1 MGDADSAAAETVG
14 ALPAG
19 LTEKIPATRGTI
31 EGERKQVT
39 VMFVDIVRSMALT
52 EALDSERWRGLVERF
67 FLIVSGAVH
76 GVQGMIDTFTGDGV
90 MALFG
95 APVSHEDHARRA
107 CLATLELHRA
117 LEPFVRELAAEEVA
131 LAVRVGLNSGEV
143 IVGEIGGVGRIDYT
157 AVGHTVAL
165 ARRMESLA
173 PAGSTA
179 LSSVT
184 AALVTGEFR
193 LRELG
198 ELEVKGSSVPQRVFE
213 LVGKAPSRDRV
224 EAAGAR
230 GGLSPFVGREREQS
244 ALQAAL
250 ERAAQGDGQVVG
262 LVGEPGVGKSRL
274 AHEFAERCAADGISM
289 QRTRAVAHGRDVP
302 LVPIL
307 ELMRTTLGVGEA
319 DAPALARGR
328 IAESL
333 QALDDSF
340 LEDLPLLFD
349 FLGVPDPERP
359 TPKMDPEARQR
370 QLLSLV
376 RRFVHARS
384 RMQVTVTLIEDL
396 HWLDDASSVFLAE
409 LVRAS
414 AGTRTLLVLTYRA
427 EYTAEVLSGSH
438 CEQLALRPLGQGAV
452 SELLGSLLGDDR
464 SLDGLSDLI
473 AERAVG
479 NPFFCEELVAAL
491 AEDEPLA
498 GERGAYWLTATLE
511 EIVLPATVQA
521 TLAARIDRH
530 SERERELLRVA
541 SVVGYEVSE
550 PLLSAIVGLPKG
562 ELSDALRSLVSAEL
576 FSGRSGEAGIEY
588 AFKHPLTQEVAYRSQ
603 LTDQRRHLHSEVALA
618 IEHLY
623 PERLDERA
631 ALVAQHWE
639 AAGEALAATRWH
651 VRAAIWVGHSD
662 ISQAVTHWR
671 KVRELTDG
679 LPESPE
685 ITALALLSHLRQ
697 LDYGWRL
704 GITEQEATAHYEA
717 GRELAQRSGDG
728 VNLGLITGVYA
739 TLRGMAGH
747 VQECD
752 ELAEK
757 VNRMSIEFGDPSVRM
772 AALALPIH
780 SRAFRGRLGEA
791 LALAEEGIA
800 LGAEDP
806 SLGGG
811 LPLVCPYAWC
821 VMTRAWILSVMGRL
835 DEPAA
840 ELERALRI
848 AEGQEDLE
856 TVGWVHCSYG
866 MLARYTGQTDM
877 ALTHATQAYEIAERI
892 GDALSRGYSLFWL
905 GYAHLML
912 GETSEA
918 IAAIEGS
925 LARSRESRTGLEH
938 EPLRMAALSEALLRV
953 GHHSRALEAAKKS
966 VTLALQHGTAMLLPI
981 CYRVLAEALPASGGP
996 GKIAAIQEAL
1006 ENATAAVEATGGR
1019 GELPFIQRTR
1029 ARLIPVGG

>member
-1 MGDADSAAAETVG
+1 MDSAAAKMVG

-19 LTEKIPATRGTI
+19 LAEKIPATRGTI

-76 GVQGMIDTFTGDGV
+76 GVEGMIDTFTGDGV

-117 LEPFVRELAAEEVA
+117 LEPFVRELAAEEVT

-173 PAGSTA
+173 PAASTA

-184 AALVTGEFR
+184 AALVAGEFR

-289 QRTRAVAHGRDVP
+289 QRARAVAHGRNVP

-319 DAPALARGR
+319 DPPALARGR

-340 LEDLPLLFD
+340 QEDLPLLFD
-349 FLGVPDPERP
+349 FLGVPDPGRP
-359 TPKMDPEARQR
+359 TPKMDPQARQR

-376 RRFVHARS
+376 GRFVHARS

-414 AGTRTLLVLTYRA
+414 AGTRTLLVLTYRS
-427 EYTAEVLSGSH
+427 EYAAEVLSGSH
-438 CEQLALRPLGQGAV
+438 CEQFVLRPLGQGAV
-452 SELLGSLLGDDR
+452 GELLGSLLGEDR

-473 AERAVG
+473 GERAGG

-491 AEDEPLA
+491 AENGHLA

-530 SERERELLRVA
+530 SEREKELLRVA

-550 PLLSAIVGLPKG
+550 PLLSVIVGHPEG
-562 ELSDALRSLVSAEL
+562 ELNDALRSLVSAEL
-576 FSGRSGEAGIEY
+576 FSERSGETGIEY

-603 LTDQRRHLHSEVALA
+603 LTDQRRHVHSEVALA

-639 AAGEALAATRWH
+639 AAGEALAAARWH
-651 VRAAIWVGHSD
+651 VRAAIWVGNSD
-662 ISQAVTHWR
+662 ISQAVAHWR
-671 KVRELTDG
+671 KVGELTEG
-679 LPESPE
+679 LPESAE
-685 ITALALLSHLRQ
+685 ITALALLAHLRQ

-739 TLRGMAGH
+739 TQRVMAGH

-757 VNRMSIEFGDPSVRM
+757 VNRMSIEFGDPGVRM

-780 SRAFRGRLGEA
+780 SSSLRGRLGEA
-791 LALAEEGIA
+791 LALTEEGIA

-811 LPLVCPYAWC
+811 LPLVCPYAFC
-821 VMTRAWILSVMGRL
+821 VMTRAWILCMMGQL
-835 DEPAA
+835 EEPAA

-848 AEGQEDLE
+848 AEEQEDFE
-856 TVGWVHCSYG
+856 TVGWVHCSYVL
-866 MLARYTGQTDM
+866 LARYTGQTDT
-877 ALTHATQAYEIAERI
+877 ALAHATQAYEIAERT
-892 GDALSRGYSLFWL
+892 GSAYSRGHSLFWL

-912 GETSEA
+912 GQTSEA

-925 LARSRESRTGLEH
+925 LARSRESRTGLEF
-938 EPLRMAALSEALLRV
+938 EALRVAALSEALLSA
-953 GHHSRALEAAKKS
+953 GHHLRALEAAKKS
-966 VTLALQHGTAMLLPI
+966 VTLALARGTELYLPV
-981 CYRVLAEALPASGGP
+981 CYRVLAEALLASEGP

-1006 ENATAAVEATGGR
+1006 ENATAAVEATGDR
-1019 GELPFIQRTR
+1019 GELPFIERTR
-1029 ARLIPVGG
+1029 AQLIPVGG